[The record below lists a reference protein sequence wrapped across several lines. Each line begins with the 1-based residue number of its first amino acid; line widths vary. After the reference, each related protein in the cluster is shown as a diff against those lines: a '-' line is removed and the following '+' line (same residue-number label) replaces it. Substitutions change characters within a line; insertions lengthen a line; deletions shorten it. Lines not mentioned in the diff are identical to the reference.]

1 MNKTYLFSIAV
12 FITHLVL
19 YLSKDAIRM
28 YLENGKIYIS
38 GLEDSLNNITI

>member
-1 MNKTYLFSIAV
+1 MNKTYLLSLAV

-28 YLENGKIYIS
+28 YLENGKVYIS
-38 GLEDSLNNITI
+38 ELEESLNNITL